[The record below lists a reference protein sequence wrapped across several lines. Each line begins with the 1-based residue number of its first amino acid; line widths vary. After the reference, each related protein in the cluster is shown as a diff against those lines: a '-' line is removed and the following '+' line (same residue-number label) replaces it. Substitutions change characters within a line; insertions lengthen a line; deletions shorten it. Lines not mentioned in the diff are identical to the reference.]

1 MCGIAGLFDIKGSRP
16 YEASLLQEMTDVI
29 AHRGPDGEGLH
40 IEPGLALGHRRLAII
55 DLAGGA
61 QPMRTVDRS
70 LTIVFNGEIYNFLEL
85 RAELEAK
92 GAQFVTRSDTEVLLH
107 GWRAWR
113 ERLFE
118 RLNGMFALALYDA
131 RDETLVLARDRFGKK
146 PLHYALLDDGGLVFG
161 SEIKSLLRV
170 PEISRELDP
179 HAVADFFAL
188 GYVPDPKTIYRS
200 IRKLPPAHLLI
211 ARRGR
216 GTLLRRYWSLLDTLG
231 TPDPGEEALAERL
244 RSAVGRR
251 LISDVPL
258 GALLSGGVDSSAVV
272 ALMTEAG
279 CRAPRTFSIAFA
291 EREYDETRYAAQVA
305 ERYGADHEVRQLDP
319 DDFSLIPRL
328 PEIYDEPFGDVSAI
342 PTFAVCAQARRFVTV
357 ALSGDGGDEALAG
370 YRRYA
375 FQLNE
380 ERLRGLVPAGLRRAL
395 FGTLADLYPQGSWL
409 PRRLRAKAAFRELS
423 LDPAEAWVRMAS
435 ALHAP
440 LRSQLFSGDFKR
452 MLGGYDPGEVVRTAF
467 NVDAPLDPL
476 QRAQYADVQT
486 YLPGDILTK
495 VDRASMA
502 NSLELRSPMLDP
514 EFFAWSFG
522 LPAGRKIVGAG
533 NGKAILKAAM
543 ESRLPRD
550 LLYRPKQGFAVPLAR
565 WFRGPL
571 REQVQALADSSALV
585 DSGFVDRETVRRLA
599 QGHQGGAQDNSKA
612 LWLVWVFDAFLA
624 HSSATPQAVV
634 APGGSTAR
642 ARPAQIEGVTAV

>member
-16 YEASLLQEMTDVI
+16 YEARLLEEMTDVI
-29 AHRGPDGEGLH
+29 AHRGPDGAGLH
-40 IEPGLALGHRRLAII
+40 LAPGVALGHRRLAII
-55 DLAGGA
+55 DLSGGA
-61 QPMRTVDRS
+61 QPMHTADRS
-70 LTIVFNGEIYNFLEL
+70 LTVVFNGEIYNFLEL
-85 RAELEAK
+85 RAELEAQ

-170 PEISRELDP
+170 PQVDRALDP
-179 HAVADFFAL
+179 QAAADFFAL
-188 GYVPDPKTIYRS
+188 GYVPDPKTIYRA

-216 GTLLRRYWSLLDTLG
+216 GTTLRRYWSLLDTLG
-231 TPDPGEEALAERL
+231 AGESAAEPLAERL
-244 RSAVGRR
+244 RAAVGRR

-279 CRAPRTFSIAFA
+279 CATPRTFSIAFQD
-291 EREYDETRYAAQVA
+291 RDYDETRYAAQVA
-305 ERYGADHEVRQLDP
+305 QRYGAEHEVRQLDP

-357 ALSGDGGDEALAG
+357 ALTGDGGDEALAG

-375 FQLNE
+375 FHLNE
-380 ERLRGLVPAGLRRAL
+380 ERLRGVLPSGLRRPV
-395 FGTLADLYPQGSWL
+395 FGALADLYPQAAWL
-409 PRRLRAKAAFRELS
+409 PRKLRAKATFRELS
-423 LDPAEAWVRMAS
+423 LDPADAYVRMAS
-435 ALHAP
+435 ALHGPTLA
-440 LRSQLFSGDFKR
+440 QLFSGDFKR
-452 MLGGYDPGEVVRTAF
+452 TLGGYDPGEVVRSAF

-476 QRAQYADVQT
+476 QRAQYADVTT

-522 LPAGRKIVGAG
+522 LPAERKITRAG
-533 NGKAILKAAM
+533 GGKAILKSAM
-543 ESRLPRD
+543 EDRLPHD
-550 LLYRPKQGFAVPLAR
+550 LLYRPKQGFTVPLAR

-571 REQVQALADSSALV
+571 CQQVASLADSSALV
-585 DSGFVDRETVRRLA
+585 DSGMIDRDTVRRYA
-599 QGHQGGAQDNSKA
+599 REHISGAQDHSKA

-624 HSSATPQAVV
+624 HSAATPAM
-634 APGGSTAR
+634 AAGP
-642 ARPAQIEGVTAV
+642 PALRRRMAEGLGAAL